1 MSSIMTTPPSSSLLL
16 KKSEILVLRVAPK
29 QATHWEHPSKQ
40 DINSAE
46 GSAVSSLNNT
56 ALLLE
61 DEDDDDEVDVDGD
74 DGANKNSPG
83 MISMA
88 GLDKNSWGKFF
99 TLVGLT
105 RHLTGMFCFTNC
117 FTVCCPRRPVAP
129 KTATL
134 FRDEDDDD
142 DDGDDMAVTTTP
154 MVVWIVVGVVVDG
167 GSIVIATA
175 TTTAKMIAAITRQ

>member
-1 MSSIMTTPPSSSLLL
+1 MSSIMTPSLLL

-134 FRDEDDDD
+134 FRDEDD
-142 DDGDDMAVTTTP
+142 GDDMAVTTTP
-154 MVVWIVVGVVVDG
+154 MVVWIVGVVD
-167 GSIVIATA
+167 GSIVIAT
-175 TTTAKMIAAITRQ
+175 TTAKIAAITRQ

>member
-1 MSSIMTTPPSSSLLL
+1 MSSIMTPSLLL

-61 DEDDDDEVDVDGD
+61 DEVEDEDEVDGD

-134 FRDEDDDD
+134 FRDEDD
-142 DDGDDMAVTTTP
+142 GDDMAVTTTP